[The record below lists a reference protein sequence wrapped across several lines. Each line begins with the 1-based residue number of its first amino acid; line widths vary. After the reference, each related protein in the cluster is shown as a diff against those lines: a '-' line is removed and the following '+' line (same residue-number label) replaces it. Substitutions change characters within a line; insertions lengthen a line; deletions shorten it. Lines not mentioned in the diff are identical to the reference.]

1 MLSMSSPS
9 RGVILPAMR
18 LYMSIYRLGDDV
30 PIVHR
35 DAFVAPNAVVV
46 GKVQLRKGSSV
57 WFGATLRGDNEL
69 ISLGEDSNVQ
79 EGSVLHTDQGF
90 PLTIGKNVTIGH
102 MVMLHGCDIG
112 DGTLIGIGST
122 ILNGVKIGKNCLVGA
137 HTLIPEGK
145 VIPDN
150 SMVIGT
156 PGKVVKE
163 LNTEQVARRNVKISP
178 TLCLT
183 EEEIHNVTHFSG
195 SEATAGRRRLRPKFD
210 SL

>member
-1 MLSMSSPS
+1 M
-9 RGVILPAMR
+9 A
-18 LYMSIYRLGDDV
+18 IYRLGDDL
-30 PIVHR
+30 PIVDR
-35 DAFVAPNAVVV
+35 DAFVAPNAAVV
-46 GKVQLRKGSSV
+46 GKVQLLKGSSV

-69 ISLGEDSNVQ
+69 ISVGENSNVQ
-79 EGSVLHTDQGF
+79 DGSVLHTDQGF

-112 DGTLIGIGST
+112 DGSLIGIGST

-163 LNTEQVARRNVKISP
+163 LTTEQVARRRNVKISP

-183 EEEIHNVTHFSG
+183 EVEIYNVTHVSG
-195 SEATAGRRRLRPKFD
+195 SEATTGCRRLRPKFD